1 MTPRT
6 ALLAVTLCLGLTSA
20 FSLAACGDDES
31 GGGSPPSASEDLIE
45 QADAICEQ
53 EDNQIAADR
62 VARFGE
68 DPMGPASKADE
79 EEFVTETVIPAIQA
93 QVDRLSE
100 LDVPPVNEEQFD
112 KFLTAVEKGLD
123 EARADPLELTIYG
136 DRARVHPPFEDAIR
150 LADEIGFDDCT
161 EGEPDIPG

>member
-1 MTPRT
+1 MSARRTTP
-6 ALLAVTLCLGLTSA
+6 LLALALCLSA
-20 FSLAACGDDES
+20 ALFLAACGDDES

-68 DPMGPASKADE
+68 DPMGPAPKADE

-93 QVDRLSE
+93 QVDRLSQLE
-100 LDVPPVNEEQFD
+100 VPPVNEEQFD
-112 KFLTAVEKGLD
+112 EFLAAVEKGLD